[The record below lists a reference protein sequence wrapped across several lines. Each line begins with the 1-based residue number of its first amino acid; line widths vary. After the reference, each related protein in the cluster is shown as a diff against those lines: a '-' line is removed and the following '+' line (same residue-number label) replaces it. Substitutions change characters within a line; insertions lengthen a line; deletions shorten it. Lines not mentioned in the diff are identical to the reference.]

1 MIFHGN
7 GGVLHLCI
15 LCMGRDKP
23 VHSFWAQVR
32 HQLPAEQQAQQCH
45 HDVLSL
51 GCEAQEDDGAFANAA
66 RETKLRQLVLW
77 SLFQTGK
84 QTWQYIYIYIFSVDS
99 LICLIHLSTIGI
111 FHCYVYCQRAIIK
124 IYQGFEGY

>member
-15 LCMGRDKP
+15 LCMVRDKP

-84 QTWQYIYIYIFSVDS
+84 QTWQYIFSVDS
-99 LICLIHLSTIGI
+99 LICLIHVSTIGI
-111 FHCYVYCQRAIIK
+111 LHCCVYCQRAIIK
-124 IYQGFEGY
+124 IYQGFQGY

>member
-84 QTWQYIYIYIFSVDS
+84 QTWQYIYIFFFFP
-99 LICLIHLSTIGI
+99 LI
-111 FHCYVYCQRAIIK
+111 V
-124 IYQGFEGY
+124 